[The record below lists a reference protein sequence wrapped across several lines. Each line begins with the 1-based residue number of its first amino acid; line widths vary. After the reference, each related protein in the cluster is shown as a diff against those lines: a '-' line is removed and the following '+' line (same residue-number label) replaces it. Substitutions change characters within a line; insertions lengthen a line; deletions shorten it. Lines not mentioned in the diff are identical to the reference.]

1 MSDSWI
7 CWNPR
12 IEEPSNIRPSVNTFP
27 SKDSTGTVKCCTV
40 PGRSQNL
47 TSTNSTL
54 LSPMNFRTSS
64 AFVNINPPWRLRP
77 CPDRAG
83 LRLLQDR
90 GCHARRLPFP
100 SGVPSVS
107 RVLRVAF
114 DQVTLS
120 KRDSRTS
127 PCTQAIPWSRVSFPG
142 GRSQGPQRPSRV
154 SRPEVRAARGRAA
167 LGGRHGAPG
176 GRADDRLGGLH
187 ADRGGVVP

>member
-7 CWNPR
+7 CWTPR
-12 IEEPSNIRPSVNTFP
+12 IEDPSNISPSVKTFA

-83 LRLLQDR
+83 LRLLQDH
-90 GCHARRLPFP
+90 GCHATRVPLP

-107 RVLRVAF
+107 RFLLLPFHPLTLVSTPPVL
-114 DQVTLS
+114 
-120 KRDSRTS
+120 
-127 PCTQAIPWSRVSFPG
+127 PPP
-142 GRSQGPQRPSRV
+142 PSR
-154 SRPEVRAARGRAA
+154 
-167 LGGRHGAPG
+167 
-176 GRADDRLGGLH
+176 
-187 ADRGGVVP
+187 

>member
-12 IEEPSNIRPSVNTFP
+12 IEEPSNISPSVKTFA

-54 LSPMNFRTSS
+54 LSPMNFSTSS

-77 CPDRAG
+77 CPGRAG

-90 GCHARRLPFP
+90 GSDARRLPFP

-107 RVLRVAF
+107 RVLRLA
-114 DQVTLS
+114 LAP
-120 KRDSRTS
+120 RS
-127 PCTQAIPWSRVSFPG
+127 P
-142 GRSQGPQRPSRV
+142 
-154 SRPEVRAARGRAA
+154 
-167 LGGRHGAPG
+167 
-176 GRADDRLGGLH
+176 
-187 ADRGGVVP
+187 